1 MKNKGFSEKSRGKIK
16 KLCTGVK
23 SCSPSNSE
31 ILFTPKKQSIFEK
44 KIKKTRAIA
53 CSRARNRN
61 RNSPRT
67 TSGRIRPQQSA
78 PHTFPFCRCGLEERE
93 ITERQRPVMFG
104 GNMLC
109 KKQWPR
115 IVPQFDNKYHV
126 IYWIR

>member
-1 MKNKGFSEKSRGKIK
+1 MSIGKIK

-23 SCSPSNSE
+23 SCSPQYSE
-31 ILFTPKKQSIFEK
+31 ILFTPNKQSIFEK

-53 CSRARNRN
+53 CTRARKRN
-61 RNSPRT
+61 HNSPLFRQW
-67 TSGRIRPQQSA
+67 RIRPPESA
-78 PHTFPFCRCGLEERE
+78 PHTFPFCRCGLEDRE
-93 ITERQRPVMFG
+93 ITEQPRPVMFG

-115 IVPQFDNKYHV
+115 VMPQFDNKYHV